1 MLEKD
6 KYGLKINKLTLIR
19 VSILELSEVLM
30 YEFHYNYTKH
40 EYGNKAALFFTDTDN
55 LIYEIKTENVFEDF
69 FKTKELLISARI
81 QKIQNVM
88 MKNNLI
94 LGQLKGL
101 RYGMPIKSSVGLYL
115 YNEKTKH
122 KNEKVTGINSS
133 AVADELK

>member
-19 VSILELSEVLM
+19 VSILELSKVLM

-55 LIYEIKTENVFEDF
+55 LIYEIETENVFEDF

-115 YNEKTKH
+115 IMKKQNIKMK
-122 KNEKVTGINSS
+122 K
-133 AVADELK
+133 